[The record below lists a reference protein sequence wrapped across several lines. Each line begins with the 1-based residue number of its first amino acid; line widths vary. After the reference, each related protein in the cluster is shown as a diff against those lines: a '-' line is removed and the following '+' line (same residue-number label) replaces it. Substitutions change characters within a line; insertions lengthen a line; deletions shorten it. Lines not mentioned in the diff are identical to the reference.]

1 MRSTGTTN
9 HSDPILVDRD
19 RSSRG
24 RRHVTEVTAGLSK
37 VPKLPCFRD
46 RHPDV
51 TCYMSG
57 HDTYEYRP

>member
-1 MRSTGTTN
+1 MHSTGTTN

-19 RSSRG
+19 RSSRGG

-51 TCYMSG
+51 TCYMS
-57 HDTYEYRP
+57 